1 MAPWTLAA
9 LLAFPAWLGADDAD
23 RLYANRAVLAD
34 ARRAVEIWQQRLDAD
49 PRDFQSAW
57 KLARAAY
64 WLGGHEP
71 AKPARETA
79 FESGMAAA
87 RAAAALQPSRPEG
100 HFWLAAN
107 MGGLAEL
114 KGMRAGLRYRG
125 RIREHLERVL
135 ALDPAFQKGSADRA
149 LGRWYFKVPG
159 LFGGSNRKSEAHL
172 LRALTYHPESIV
184 TRLFLAETYDDMDRR
199 DDALRLLREI
209 ESLPVDPD
217 WEPED
222 RKFKEQARRL
232 RARLEK

>member
-9 LLAFPAWLGADDAD
+9 VLACPAWAGADDAD

-34 ARRAVEIWQQRLDAD
+34 ARRAAGIWQQRLDAD
-49 PRDFQSAW
+49 PGDFQSAW

-71 AKPARETA
+71 AEPARVAA

-87 RAAAALQPSRPEG
+87 RAAIASRPSLPEG

-114 KGMRAGLRYRG
+114 KGLRAGLRYR
-125 RIREHLERVL
+125 RSIREHLERAL
-135 ALDPAFQKGSADRA
+135 ALDPSFQKGSADRA

-172 LRALTYHPESIV
+172 LRALTYHPDSIV
-184 TRLFLAETYDDMDRR
+184 TRLFLAETYEDMGRTA
-199 DDALRLLREI
+199 DALRLLGEI
-209 ESLPVDPD
+209 ETLPVDPD

-222 RKFKEQARRL
+222 QEFKQQARRL
-232 RARLEK
+232 KERLEK